1 MSAGSSYGNG
11 LIKFIEKSFCSNGI
25 CNDVT
30 VCQTVD
36 YNGEAKYYV
45 PLRDVEGNRKS
56 KELVIN
62 EMHHVNKKN
71 GLRWSRSL
79 EKWRKGKVKS
89 LQRNSFRIPVLEY
102 LPLGKISRNSPY
114 YWRPSI

>member
-11 LIKFIEKSFCSNGI
+11 QIKFIEKSFCSNGV

-62 EMHHVNKKN
+62 EMHHVNKKT
-71 GLRWSRSL
+71 GLDGHARIIILKSNVNSHVQKRL
-79 EKWRKGKVKS
+79 FGRRKQN
-89 LQRNSFRIPVLEY
+89 LF
-102 LPLGKISRNSPY
+102 
-114 YWRPSI
+114 

>member
-11 LIKFIEKSFCSNGI
+11 LIKFIEKSFCSNGV

-45 PLRDVEGNRKS
+45 PLRDITANRKS

-62 EMHHVNKKN
+62 EMHHVNKKTDLD
-71 GLRWSRSL
+71 GHARWKSGGR
-79 EKWRKGKVKS
+79 EKSKVLNSNHLKGY
-89 LQRNSFRIPVLEY
+89 R
-102 LPLGKISRNSPY
+102 
-114 YWRPSI
+114 